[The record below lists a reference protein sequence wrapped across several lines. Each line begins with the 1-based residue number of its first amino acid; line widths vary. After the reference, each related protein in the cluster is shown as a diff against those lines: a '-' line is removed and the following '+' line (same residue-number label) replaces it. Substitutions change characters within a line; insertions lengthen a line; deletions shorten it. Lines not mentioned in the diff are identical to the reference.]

1 MREVAER
8 VYARARSAE
17 EALRES
23 GGNRRDA
30 AEAGAKVIEEEL
42 QGYGYASYE
51 AFMVEAA
58 AAEVAARGAG
68 SVRVHARPEA
78 GGPIGEVLGGT
89 EELQGVLGELVGRLE
104 VYQRVCAEL
113 TGASEEVLEVARRLE
128 RAVGAAQDASQV
140 VADAPVLANVA
151 RVMAKPIGDA
161 VLALERLGPELSRL
175 RGDVARL
182 RFWIALAR
190 VHAEMSAAFAAEVH
204 DGLSPGASLSSVP
217 LLCDAAAAG
226 ALEMAG
232 HVRRVN
238 TGLHGVAD
246 LAAQA
251 EGLMEDFRKW
261 LGQWRNLVLRHRVGP
276 EISGQLAVIDGELAA
291 SWDWMRTLRWEGY
304 EAAVVPFDAVL
315 MTRPLER
322 IARVL

>member
-1 MREVAER
+1 MAER
-8 VYARARSAE
+8 VYAQASRAE
-17 EALRES
+17 EVVRR
-23 GGNRRDA
+23 GGGSRRDA

-42 QGYGYASYE
+42 LGYGYASYE

-68 SVRVHARPEA
+68 SVRAHARPDA
-78 GGPIGEVLGGT
+78 RGAIGEVLGGT
-89 EELQGVLGELVGRLE
+89 EELQGVLGELVGRLA
-104 VYQRVCAEL
+104 VYQRVCGEL

-128 RAVGAAQDASQV
+128 RAVAAAQEASE
-140 VADAPVLANVA
+140 VAVDVPVLANVA
-151 RVMAKPIGDA
+151 RVMAKPIGEA

-204 DGLSPGASLSSVP
+204 DGLSPGASLGSVP

-238 TGLHGVAD
+238 EGLHGVAQ
-246 LAAQA
+246 LAAAA
-251 EGLMEDFRKW
+251 EGMMEDFRRW
-261 LGQWRNLVLRHRVGP
+261 LGQWRNLVLRHRAAPAIGA
-276 EISGQLAVIDGELAA
+276 QLAVIDGELAA

-304 EAAVVPFDAVL
+304 EAAVVPFDASL
-315 MTRPLER
+315 MTAPLER